1 MEDITRAVGADIV
14 VLENGTLFD
23 SCKFNDMN
31 TEDDK
36 LGSLLEENVSF
47 KYSRCLYQRNCSA
60 NN

>member
-36 LGSLLEENVSF
+36 LG
-47 KYSRCLYQRNCSA
+47 R
-60 NN
+60 